1 MKQATALDKI
11 LKSLISTLEEDY
23 QTNEATLKNN
33 FFYHLRINNPAYQI
47 TVEENL
53 NNHIKLDGRADFY
66 LNDTST
72 KSYKDDIVIEF
83 KINCTNKN
91 LINHDINKLEKIK
104 ILNPHIAC
112 LFINVFTSSIDF
124 LQYLSV
130 VDLFGKTKIYTLTIC
145 KNVNNFFIADNLE
158 IKRFQLDKITII
170 SSTDRFLSLT
180 PKSIPTIKVPS
191 LNGQSKFIIL
201 YPKSEPNSAFG
212 KSWNTKNKNEKPFFY
227 FENPVKD
234 KRKKIIK

>member
-91 LINHDINKLEKIK
+91 LINHDINKLEKINIESLFK
-104 ILNPHIAC
+104 NKSILNTN
-112 LFINVFTSSIDF
+112 L
-124 LQYLSV
+124 
-130 VDLFGKTKIYTLTIC
+130 IYNLL
-145 KNVNNFFIADNLE
+145 NNDSNNHNH
-158 IKRFQLDKITII
+158 T
-170 SSTDRFLSLT
+170 
-180 PKSIPTIKVPS
+180 
-191 LNGQSKFIIL
+191 
-201 YPKSEPNSAFG
+201 
-212 KSWNTKNKNEKPFFY
+212 
-227 FENPVKD
+227 
-234 KRKKIIK
+234 KKIQILPAYPYNSNNMYPDLTQLSSSAPPSVPINMQIPSAPPFSQYHNTQQKQHISGPPASRYFVN